1 MKYRVVV
8 TDTAKQDLRETG
20 IWVAEKS
27 KNKELVK
34 KFIGNLHAEIKK
46 LDTFPNAGVLP
57 KDRILRSAG
66 FRYAVHKDYLIFYA
80 VDEERGVVNVM
91 AVSNAKK
98 DYMHV
103 MRHFI

>member
-8 TDTAKQDLRETG
+8 TDTAKQDLREIG
-20 IWVAEKS
+20 IWIAGKS
-27 KNKELVK
+27 NNKELAK
-34 KFIGNLHAEIKK
+34 TFIGDLHAEIKK
-46 LDTFPNAGVLP
+46 LDTFPNAGALP

-66 FRYAVHKDYLIFYA
+66 FRYVAHKDYLIFYA
-80 VDEERGVVNVM
+80 VDEERGVLNVM
-91 AVSNAKK
+91 AVFNAKK